1 MRLLLSEADVI
12 SSKGI
17 LETIIS
23 VLPQSPFTGV
33 IITLQDEMAQTAISY
48 LNWFIPIGDILG
60 ILTYWLSAIT
70 LYYIYSVVLRWIKV
84 IN

>member
-1 MRLLLSEADVI
+1 MKFLLSEADVI

-33 IITLQDEMAQTAISY
+33 IITLQDEMSQTAISY
-48 LNWFIPIGDILG
+48 LNWFIPVGDILG